1 MPGIQNHKGNDVYE
15 SNIDWILALA
25 CGLAG
30 IGIGALGYH
39 LLNANVARNQ
49 KVRQRL
55 AETELELNQVKDS
68 LNDHF
73 VRAADLVASIQRQSR
88 ELEQQLALGAD
99 QLGQD
104 QQVKRRLH
112 PENEEPEPD
121 EALDMPRDYADGG
134 RGTLSEDFGL
144 QRGDEQNSA
153 QPPRY

>member
-1 MPGIQNHKGNDVYE
+1 MYE

-55 AETELELNQVKDS
+55 AEKELELHQVKDS

-73 VRAADLVASIQRQSR
+73 VRAHDLVSSIQRQSR
-88 ELEQQLALGAD
+88 ELEQQLSQGAE
-99 QLGQD
+99 QLCED
-104 QQVKRRLH
+104 LQVKRRLQ
-112 PENEEPEPD
+112 PESEEAESGESP
-121 EALDMPRDYADGG
+121 DMPRDYADGG

-144 QRGDEQNSA
+144 RRGEEQPDA

>member
-1 MPGIQNHKGNDVYE
+1 MYE

-25 CGLAG
+25 SGLAG

-55 AETELELNQVKDS
+55 AETELELHQVKDS

-73 VRAADLVASIQRQSR
+73 VRAADLAASIQRQSR
-88 ELEQQLALGAD
+88 ELEQQLSQGAD
-99 QLGQD
+99 QLCAD
-104 QQVKRRLH
+104 PQVKRRLQ
-112 PENEEPEPD
+112 PETDTAEPGETP
-121 EALDMPRDYADGG
+121 DMPRDYADGG
-134 RGTLSEDFGL
+134 HGTLSEDFGL
-144 QRGDEQNSA
+144 KRGEEQSET